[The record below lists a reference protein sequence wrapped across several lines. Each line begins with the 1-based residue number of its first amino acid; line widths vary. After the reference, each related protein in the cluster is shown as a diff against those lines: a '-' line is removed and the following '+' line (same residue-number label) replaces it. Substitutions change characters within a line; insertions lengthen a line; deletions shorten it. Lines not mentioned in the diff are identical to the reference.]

1 MQALPGAIELPRQ
14 HGGLP
19 VPLRDKIAR
28 NVPNRNGRGGKGG
41 CAPRQQA
48 EGKGGRGQNRRSRP
62 TFLWNLQQRMLFMH
76 DFPTPD
82 VWLAHRVSYG
92 ETDTMGYLYYA
103 EYLHLF
109 ERSRSEYIREMGMSY
124 AEVERLGIMLP
135 VREAQCRYRRPARY
149 DDLIHIRAGIA
160 EVRRASLVFVYN
172 VMDAERKTLL
182 AEGMTEHA
190 CTGRDGRPVR
200 PPEWFVRLMRG
211 EPFQIP
217 E

>member
-1 MQALPGAIELPRQ
+1 MPLQA
-14 HGGLP
+14 
-19 VPLRDKIAR
+19 
-28 NVPNRNGRGGKGG
+28 
-41 CAPRQQA
+41 
-48 EGKGGRGQNRRSRP
+48 
-62 TFLWNLQQRMLFMH
+62 
-76 DFPTPD
+76 
-82 VWLAHRVSYG
+82 
-92 ETDTMGYLYYA
+92 
-103 EYLHLF
+103 
-109 ERSRSEYIREMGMSY
+109 
-124 AEVERLGIMLP
+124 
-135 VREAQCRYRRPARY
+135 ARY

-200 PPEWFVRLMRG
+200 PPEWFVKLMRG

>member
-1 MQALPGAIELPRQ
+1 
-14 HGGLP
+14 
-19 VPLRDKIAR
+19 
-28 NVPNRNGRGGKGG
+28 
-41 CAPRQQA
+41 
-48 EGKGGRGQNRRSRP
+48 
-62 TFLWNLQQRMLFMH
+62 MH

-82 VWLAHRVSYG
+82 VWHAHRVSYG

-190 CTGRDGRPVR
+190 CTGRDGHPVR
-200 PPEWFVRLMRG
+200 PSEWFVKLMRG

>member
-1 MQALPGAIELPRQ
+1 
-14 HGGLP
+14 
-19 VPLRDKIAR
+19 
-28 NVPNRNGRGGKGG
+28 
-41 CAPRQQA
+41 
-48 EGKGGRGQNRRSRP
+48 
-62 TFLWNLQQRMLFMH
+62 MH

-109 ERSRSEYIREMGMSY
+109 ERSRSEYIRQMGMSY

-190 CTGRDGRPVR
+190 CTGRDGRPCAHRNGSSNSCAVNR
-200 PPEWFVRLMRG
+200 SKSPNKALTQAEGRSRLQ
-211 EPFQIP
+211 EAPFPFLSPFFSPVPAVFSQLPLNAGIFP
-217 E
+217 GSL

>member
-1 MQALPGAIELPRQ
+1 MHGERQACKRADCGRCRGINLLGRQ
-14 HGGLP
+14 E
-19 VPLRDKIAR
+19 VAR
-28 NVPNRNGRGGKGG
+28 NLHFLCIGSLET
-41 CAPRQQA
+41 
-48 EGKGGRGQNRRSRP
+48 EGYCMVG
-62 TFLWNLQQRMLFMH
+62 
-76 DFPTPD
+76 
-82 VWLAHRVSYG
+82 
-92 ETDTMGYLYYA
+92 
-103 EYLHLF
+103 
-109 ERSRSEYIREMGMSY
+109 
-124 AEVERLGIMLP
+124 
-135 VREAQCRYRRPARY
+135 ARY

-200 PPEWFVRLMRG
+200 PPEWFVKLMRG

>member
-1 MQALPGAIELPRQ
+1 MQKLIKRMDQVFAFLKKHE
-14 HGGLP
+14 
-19 VPLRDKIAR
+19 AR
-28 NVPNRNGRGGKGG
+28 
-41 CAPRQQA
+41 
-48 EGKGGRGQNRRSRP
+48 
-62 TFLWNLQQRMLFMH
+62 
-76 DFPTPD
+76 
-82 VWLAHRVSYG
+82 
-92 ETDTMGYLYYA
+92 
-103 EYLHLF
+103 
-109 ERSRSEYIREMGMSY
+109 
-124 AEVERLGIMLP
+124 
-135 VREAQCRYRRPARY
+135 CRYRRPARD

-200 PPEWFVRLMRG
+200 PPEWFVKLMCG